1 MRQKR
6 PAPRRLSDPVSRL
19 TRLCA
24 VLGILIV
31 LYWLLLAR
39 ARPLPEAIVPD
50 PSALAAQ
57 TVTRPPLNPTVVAV
71 FTARPLFLPDRR
83 PLPPDNAPAEEIPAI
98 VDPFGGARLV
108 GVIAEPEGGVAI
120 ILRDGKQRRVRQGE
134 QFDGWTL
141 VMLEDRLARFTGAG
155 GDARELQLT
164 YKHDPAGTVPPAAAK
179 APGTPRRPAPA
190 RNAGAPA
197 QANSMEA
204 AAASRRAR
212 REAMLR
218 QSP

>member
-6 PAPRRLSDPVSRL
+6 PSSRRLSDPVSRL

-39 ARPLPEAIVPD
+39 ARPLPEAVVPD
-50 PSALAAQ
+50 PSALTAQ
-57 TVTRPPLNPTVVAV
+57 TVTRPPPNPTIIAV

-83 PLPPDNAPAEEIPAI
+83 PLPPDNAPTEEIPVV

-120 ILRDGKQRRVRQGE
+120 ILRDGKQHRVRQGE

-141 VMLEDRLARFTGAG
+141 VMLEDRLARFTGAR

-164 YKHDPAGTVPPAAAK
+164 YKHDPAGKAPPAAAK
-179 APGTPRRPAPA
+179 APGTPRRAAPA

-197 QANSMEA
+197 QTNSMEA